1 MIKTSNR
8 NGVALMDERRRKNR
22 SNLDAQLVI
31 KRLGGAEMR
40 EVSIS
45 VTNISTTGL
54 GFMCTQELEMGAVYE
69 GILTIWTKE
78 KIPVFLEIVRVKPVG
93 DKYNCGA
100 FFVGMPEM
108 LTNRIAAYQVIEQVY
123 GQHPEE

>member
-1 MIKTSNR
+1 MIKTYNR
-8 NGVALMDERRRKNR
+8 NGVSLMDERRRKNR
-22 SNLDAQLVI
+22 SNLDAELVI
-31 KRLGGAEMR
+31 KRLGGAEMS

-45 VTNISTTGL
+45 VTNVSTTGL

-69 GILTIWTKE
+69 GTLTIWTKE
-78 KIPVFLEIVRVKPVG
+78 KIPVFLEIVRVKQVG

-108 LTNRIAAYQVIEQVY
+108 FTNKIAAYQVVEQAY
-123 GQHPEE
+123 GNQSEE